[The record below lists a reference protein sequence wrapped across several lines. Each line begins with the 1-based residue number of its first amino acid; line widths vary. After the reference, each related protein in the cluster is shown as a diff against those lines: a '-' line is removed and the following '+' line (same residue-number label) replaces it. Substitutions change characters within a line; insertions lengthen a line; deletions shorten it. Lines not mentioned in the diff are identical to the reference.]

1 MSRRYSKEKR
11 ERAMEQVRESIQRYL
26 PGDVRSSQWCSCT
39 VEGEGFD
46 LRQVRDP
53 DCICCN
59 AREGRLEQA
68 RRVLCRA

>member
-1 MSRRYSKEKR
+1 MSRRRYSEERR

-26 PGDVRSSQWCSCT
+26 PGDVRSSRWCSCT

-59 AREGRLEQA
+59 SRGREKKRCQ
-68 RRVLCRA
+68 